1 MGLLRQR
8 VGRRRRCETRWL
20 LYLRAKRVGWE
31 CCCPCLVLLRGQAR
45 PWDGHRFEMLVGGA
59 VELVLGLLERWR
71 KLPSV
76 SGRDALAVVVAEV

>member
-1 MGLLRQR
+1 
-8 VGRRRRCETRWL
+8 
-20 LYLRAKRVGWE
+20 
-31 CCCPCLVLLRGQAR
+31 
-45 PWDGHRFEMLVGGA
+45 MLVGGA